1 MSDIEQLQKMQQLEA
16 ELLTQKEL
24 NQTLMGRLQYV
35 ESVKYEP
42 NLKRLCNLLEELEI
56 SEFQDGE
63 KEPLHKFLIEHGSEI
78 IHRQIELY
86 NQKSFAL
93 GEIWRENNRLKAELS
108 ALQAELSNLKADMI
122 VVKNDLGY
130 TTGVLQEVIAQR
142 DALQNR
148 VDAALAADCF
158 EEAFEILSKCEPV
171 KPTRKSDPLEI
182 DGYKRTN
189 AIDICTKYPSLVGSQ
204 VLIDGVITSIDPWQQ
219 FQINNETWFEA
230 DDSLVFIKEKSDV

>member
-1 MSDIEQLQKMQQLEA
+1 MTPEQLQKMQQLEA
-16 ELLTQKEL
+16 EL
-24 NQTLMGRLQYV
+24 
-35 ESVKYEP
+35 
-42 NLKRLCNLLEELEI
+42 
-56 SEFQDGE
+56 
-63 KEPLHKFLIEHGSEI
+63 
-78 IHRQIELY
+78 
-86 NQKSFAL
+86 A
-93 GEIWRENNRLKAELS
+93 
-108 ALQAELSNLKADMI
+108 ALQK
-122 VVKNDLGY
+122 
-130 TTGVLQEVIAQR
+130 
-142 DALQNR
+142 R

-230 DDSLVFIKEKSDV
+230 DDSLVFIKEQKGV